1 MQILS
6 IIHRTE
12 YAYRQPVRFG
22 EHRLLFRPRDSHD
35 MRLVDTR
42 LRIEPAAKVWWMHDV
57 FSNSVAVAT
66 FEQTADRL
74 MFESII
80 VVEHYAFS
88 YPVFEIAAE
97 AVYLPFVYG
106 VDELRDLGRTAVRHH
121 PDNGAI
127 EAWARSFFTGGRT
140 ETLGLLRRMT
150 ETVRSEFTYLRRDEE
165 GVQTPSETLHR
176 KRGTC
181 RDFALLMMEAVRSL
195 GLAARFVTGYVFD
208 PSVEAGGGGDSDAIQ
223 GAGATHAW
231 VQVYLPG
238 AGWVEYDPTNGI
250 IGGRNLIR
258 VGVARDPSQAIPLQG
273 TFFGAA
279 DDFLGM
285 DVSVDV
291 RMGNVLDAGV
301 ASGRGPGSD
310 HELHPATTADV

>member
-12 YAYRQPVRFG
+12 YAYREPVRIG

-35 MRLVDTR
+35 MRLVDSR
-42 LRIEPAAKVWWMHDV
+42 LKILPASSVRWMHDV
-57 FSNSVAVAT
+57 FSNSVAVAR
-66 FEQTADRL
+66 FDDPADRL
-74 MFESII
+74 LFESVI
-80 VVEHYAFS
+80 VVEHYAAS
-88 YPVFEIAAE
+88 TPVFDIAEHAQ
-97 AVYLPFVYG
+97 YLPFAYAL
-106 VDELRDLGRTAVRHH
+106 DDLQDLGRSTARHH
-121 PDNGAI
+121 PDDGAI
-127 EAWARSFFTGGRT
+127 EAWARSFFTGEKT
-140 ETLGLLRRMT
+140 ETLGLLSRMT
-150 ETVRSEFTYLRRDEE
+150 ESVRADFAYRPREEE
-165 GVQTPSETLHR
+165 GVQAPSETLVR

-208 PSVEAGGGGDSDAIQ
+208 PAVEAAAGGVNPIRSHQPIQ

-250 IGGRNLIR
+250 IGGENLIR

-273 TFFGAA
+273 SYFGPTEA
-279 DDFLGM
+279 FVKM

-291 RMGNVLDAGV
+291 LRGNVLERSA
-301 ASGRGPGSD
+301 A
-310 HELHPATTADV
+310 